1 MAAARVLTN
10 AQKGEAVAATLLLH
24 MHTSEL
30 LAGADLEQEYRFH
43 PERRWRFD
51 FAIPSIKLAMEID
64 GGNRIAVVSRGGKAV
79 AVGRHTA
86 DADYE
91 KLCEA
96 AILGWRV
103 LRFTPA
109 QVKSGYAIGAIERA
123 VT

>member
-1 MAAARVLTN
+1 MSAKILTN
-10 AQKGEAVAATLLLH
+10 KMKGEMVASELLLH
-24 MHTSEL
+24 MRTSEAMKL
-30 LAGADLEQEYRFH
+30 VPVEQEYRFH

-51 FAIPSIKLAMEID
+51 FALPEKMIAIEID
-64 GGNRIAVVSRGGKAV
+64 GGNRLAVVSRGGRAV

-96 AILGWRV
+96 AILGWRI

-123 VT
+123 LA